1 MNSETNPKPKPKKIL
16 IKKDKERK
24 FFESLDINYPL
35 SKENK
40 KTELELLLKKD
51 DSNNNTSGEKN

>member
-35 SKENK
+35 SKEK
-40 KTELELLLKKD
+40 K
-51 DSNNNTSGEKN
+51 N